1 MAKFTVE
8 TRSGTKKE
16 IAGRNGVPLM
26 KLIRRAGIEELVAQ
40 CGGTCSCA
48 TCHVYLTVLPPGAF
62 VPPAGPSENM
72 MLANATDRTFTS
84 RLSCQVRFDDDLDGM
99 HVTIAPENLNS
110 F

>member
-1 MAKFTVE
+1 MATFTVE
-8 TRSGTKKE
+8 TRNGTKKE
-16 IAGRNGVPLM
+16 IAGKNGVPLM

-48 TCHVYLTVLPPGAF
+48 TCHVYLTLPPGAF
-62 VPPAGPSENM
+62 VPPAGPSENH
-72 MLANATDRTFTS
+72 MLANATDRTITS
-84 RLSCQVRFDDDLDGM
+84 RLSCQVRFDDGLDGM

>member
-8 TRSGTKKE
+8 TRSGTQKE
-16 IAGRNGVPLM
+16 IAGKNGVPLM

-48 TCHVYLTVLPPGAF
+48 TCHVYLALPPGVF
-62 VPPAGPSENM
+62 VPPAGPSENL
-72 MLANATDRTFTS
+72 MLANATDRTMTS
-84 RLSCQVRFDDDLDGM
+84 RLSCQVRFDDTLDGLY
-99 HVTIAPENLNS
+99 VTIAPENLNA

>member
-8 TRSGTKKE
+8 TRSGKTIEVVGKD
-16 IAGRNGVPLM
+16 NVPLM

-48 TCHVYLTVLPPGAF
+48 TCHVYLTLPPGAF
-62 VPPAGPSENM
+62 VLPAGPSENH
-72 MLANATDRTFTS
+72 MLASATDRTITS
-84 RLSCQVRFDDDLDGM
+84 RLSCQVRFDASLDGM
-99 HVTIAPENLNS
+99 HVVIAPENLNS